1 MEVLSLLADGFT
13 TSLSPFNLFIV
24 IIGVTAGLFIGAM
37 PGLGSVNGVAIV
49 LPLTFIVPPSSAI
62 ILLAAIYYGA
72 MYGGAVSSIL
82 LGIPGASTAVA
93 TTFDGRP
100 MAQKGQA
107 GLALIAAAVAS
118 FVGGTISVILFTL
131 FAAPLADIALSFGPA
146 EEFAL
151 VLLAFTTFVGLGGD
165 DALKTII
172 MICLGLA
179 LSTVGLDL
187 ISGQPRLIFGDMPG
201 FYSGIS
207 FLVLAIGTYGLG
219 EILYTIETSKT
230 APTVTNARI
239 TFAELGAGL
248 KRMNTLWKTMSLGSF
263 LGFFVGMLPA
273 AGATPAALMS
283 YGIAKQTS
291 KTSDTFGKGNIEG
304 VAAPETANNAASTG
318 SLLPMLTLGI
328 PGSPTTAL
336 LLGGMVMWGLVPGP
350 MLFIEQP
357 DFVWGLISSLYT
369 ANFAAVA
376 VNIALIPVFVWA
388 LRMPFTVLC
397 ALVVVL
403 CIVGGFAPSQKMH
416 DVWLIFAFGVGGYLL
431 RKADYPLAPLV
442 LALVLGPLMEKS
454 FRQTLIAEQGNIFAF
469 VERPLSATFIGLAI
483 LFFVMPFV
491 VAFITGAK
499 ERLHVPS
506 KRPKIN

>member
-1 MEVLSLLADGFT
+1 MELFSHLAEGFA
-13 TSLSPFNLFIV
+13 TSLSPLNLFIV
-24 IIGVTAGLFIGAM
+24 ILGVTAGLFIGAM

-49 LPLTFIVPPSSAI
+49 LPMTFIVPPSSAI
-62 ILLAAIYYGA
+62 ILLCAIYYGA
-72 MYGGAVSSIL
+72 MYGGAISSIL

-100 MAQKGQA
+100 MAQQGKA
-107 GLALIAAAVAS
+107 GLALIAAATAS

-131 FAAPLADIALSFGPA
+131 FAAPLADVALAFGPA

-165 DALKTII
+165 DVLKTII

-187 ISGQPRLIFGDMPG
+187 ISGQPRLIFFDEPG

-207 FLVLAIGTYGLG
+207 FLVLAIGIYGIG
-219 EILYTIETSKT
+219 EILYTIETSKS
-230 APTVTNARI
+230 APSVTPARL
-239 TFAELGAGL
+239 TFKDLWFGIKEIN
-248 KRMNTLWKTMSLGSF
+248 KLWKTLSFGSF
-263 LGFFVGMLPA
+263 IGFFVGMLPA

-283 YGIAKQTS
+283 YGLS
-291 KTSDTFGKGNIEG
+291 KMMSKKPETFGKGNIEG
-304 VAAPETANNAASTG
+304 VVSPETANNAASTG

-369 ANFAAVA
+369 ANVAAVL
-376 VNIALIPVFVWA
+376 VNLALIPLFVWA

-397 ALVVVL
+397 TLVLVL

-416 DVWLIFAFGVGGYLL
+416 DVWLIAGFGVVGYLM
-431 RKADYPLAPLV
+431 RKADYPMAPLV

-454 FRQTLIAEQGNIFAF
+454 FRQTLIAEQGNMMAF
-469 VERPLSATFIGLAI
+469 VERPLSGTFIAI
-483 LFFVMPFV
+483 SLVFFLLPLLKYV
-491 VAFITGAK
+491 K
-499 ERLHVPS
+499 KPS
-506 KRPKIN
+506 RARQTPLGSEK

>member
-1 MEVLSLLADGFT
+1 MEVFGLLAEGFA
-13 TSLSPFNLFIV
+13 TSLSPLNLMIV

-62 ILLAAIYYGA
+62 ILLCAIYYGA
-72 MYGGAVSSIL
+72 MYGGAISSIL
-82 LGIPGASTAVA
+82 LGIPGSSTAVA

-100 MAQKGQA
+100 MAQQGKA
-107 GLALIAAAVAS
+107 GLALIAAAIAS
-118 FVGGTISVILFTL
+118 FVGGTISVLLFTA
-131 FAAPLADIALSFGPA
+131 FAVPLADLALAFGPA

-165 DALKTII
+165 DVLKTII
-172 MICLGLA
+172 MICLGLV

-187 ISGQPRLIFGDMPG
+187 ISGQPRLIFFDQPG
-201 FYSGIS
+201 FYAGIS
-207 FLVLAIGTYGLG
+207 FLVLAIGVYGIG
-219 EILYTIETSKT
+219 EVLYTIETQRTS
-230 APTVTNARI
+230 PQVTPAKL
-239 TFAELGAGL
+239 TFNELWLGL
-248 KRMNTLWKTMSLGSF
+248 KAMNKLWKSMSLGSF

-273 AGATPAALMS
+273 AGATPAALMA
-283 YGIAKQTS
+283 YGIAKSTS
-291 KTSDTFGKGNIEG
+291 KRPETFGKGNIEG
-304 VAAPETANNAASTG
+304 VVAPETANNAASTG

-376 VNIALIPVFVWA
+376 INLALIPMFVWA

-397 ALVVVL
+397 ALVLVL
-403 CIVGGFAPSQKMH
+403 CQVGGFAPSQKLH
-416 DVWLIFAFGVGGYLL
+416 DVWLILGFGVVGYLL

-454 FRQTLIAEQGNIFAF
+454 FRQTLIAEQGNILAF
-469 VERPLSATFIGLAI
+469 VERPLSASFMAI
-483 LFFVMPFV
+483 ALLFFVLPLIKYV
-491 VAFITGAK
+491 RKSPVKDKVSPAA
-499 ERLHVPS
+499 
-506 KRPKIN
+506 